1 MKSIQCLRFISSNPW
16 SSLHLFRSCTFS
28 FIFFSPLFMLY
39 AHSIF
44 TVRPAAG
51 NGVAVA
57 VVVVVCFI
65 FCSFSFICFNLFHF
79 RTFSR
84 VLLFLSSFY
93 LFSIVSCRVIL
104 FFSSLYSFFLSLY
117 FVSCLVFSVSS
128 VTYGSTSSSSYCTL
142 NKYFASG
149 WTNNSVLVKY
159 THTHTYTPTNSHRFQ
174 RILAWMRFESFFVA

>member
-1 MKSIQCLRFISSNPW
+1 MRCICNVSAMKSIQCLRFISSNPW

-51 NGVAVA
+51 NGVAV
-57 VVVVVCFI
+57 VVVVCFI

-104 FFSSLYSFFLSLY
+104 FFFSLLILSFPLFCVLSCVFRFFGYIRLY
-117 FVSCLVFSVSS
+117 
-128 VTYGSTSSSSYCTL
+128 
-142 NKYFASG
+142 
-149 WTNNSVLVKY
+149 
-159 THTHTYTPTNSHRFQ
+159 
-174 RILAWMRFESFFVA
+174 